1 MFSSSYFA
9 DGKQFFPMRLFCKP
23 LLYRW
28 FRSKVGKSKSSKN
41 FSFPKSLQ
49 DHEKTVFFLP
59 EDKKIAKTILDELPE
74 ESLKTI
80 LFIAHGDLEILLEK
94 KKATASYYTD
104 KGCRYGEPLF
114 ERLEYQVKAYSPVAC
129 VYLGPFKP
137 QFLYLA
143 LASGAALR
151 VGFDCAKE
159 YPFLNVSLHPLKTIS
174 PARMM
179 ARYFVKEPKD

>member
-28 FRSKVGKSKSSKN
+28 FRSKVGKIKGSKT

-74 ESLKTI
+74 ECIKTI

-104 KGCRYGEPLF
+104 KG
-114 ERLEYQVKAYSPVAC
+114 
-129 VYLGPFKP
+129 
-137 QFLYLA
+137 
-143 LASGAALR
+143 
-151 VGFDCAKE
+151 
-159 YPFLNVSLHPLKTIS
+159 
-174 PARMM
+174 
-179 ARYFVKEPKD
+179 